1 MKLGLE
7 VTFNSGEQVSITV
20 LPPEWVKWETKT
32 ARRIT
37 DIKGDNLLGMTDLA
51 FLAYHAIKR
60 EAAGKPSLPFDTWI
74 ETVADID
81 ASPLNPKVTAADQ
94 SGG

>member
-1 MKLGLE
+1 
-7 VTFNSGEQVSITV
+7 
-20 LPPEWVKWETKT
+20 
-32 ARRIT
+32 
-37 DIKGDNLLGMTDLA
+37 MTDLA